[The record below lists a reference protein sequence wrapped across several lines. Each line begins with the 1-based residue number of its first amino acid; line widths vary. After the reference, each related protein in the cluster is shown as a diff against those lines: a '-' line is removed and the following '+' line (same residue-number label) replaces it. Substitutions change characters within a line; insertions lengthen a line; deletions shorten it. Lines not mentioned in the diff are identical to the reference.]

1 MNRSIVIAVVIALG
15 AAGWVASGALS
26 ESNQPEQQKPP
37 ADLSDLGERQKVRTL
52 ELRAETYQREL
63 VLRGST
69 QADRKVQIKAES
81 SGRVIALNKDKGDFV
96 KEGEL
101 LLQIA
106 PEDRPAQ
113 LREAEALREQRR
125 IEVEAARKLADKGYR
140 SQTELAGAEAALQA
154 ADAAVERAQVAL
166 DNLKVLAPFDG
177 RLETREV
184 ELGDYLDVSDPVGE
198 LVDLDPIKI
207 VGFVNERETP
217 ELRLN
222 APGIARFLTGDEVSG
237 TITYIAAAADP
248 GTRTFRVELSVPN
261 PAGAIPDG
269 MTAEMILQRSAIT
282 AHRLSPAFLTLA
294 DNGQIGVRLV
304 TDEAK
309 VAFRPVK
316 IVGET
321 REVIWVTGLPATA
334 RVIVVGQEFVREGD
348 DVEPYDAET
357 LEPVF
362 APAPNS

>member
-1 MNRSIVIAVVIALG
+1 MNRSIVIAIAIACG
-15 AAGWVASGALS
+15 AAAWVASGALS
-26 ESNQPEQQKPP
+26 EDNQPQQMKPP
-37 ADLSDLGERQKVRTL
+37 AEVSSLGERQKVRTL

-69 QADRKVQIKAES
+69 EADRKVQLKAEA
-81 SGRVIALNKDKGDFV
+81 SGRVISLKKEKGEFLQ
-96 KEGEL
+96 EGDVL
-101 LLQIA
+101 LEIA

-125 IEVEAARKLADKGYR
+125 VEVEAARKLADKGYR
-140 SQTELAGAEAALQA
+140 SQTELAGSEAALQA

-166 DNLKVLAPFDG
+166 ANLTLSAPFAG
-177 RLETREV
+177 RLETRSV
-184 ELGDYLDVSDPVGE
+184 ELGDYLDIGDPIGE
-198 LVDLDPIKI
+198 LVDLDPIKV
-207 VGFVNERETP
+207 VGFVNERQTP

-222 APGIARFLTGDEVSG
+222 APGVAHFLTGDRVSG
-237 TITYIAAAADP
+237 TITYIASAADP
-248 GTRTFRVELSVPN
+248 GTRTYRVELSVPN
-261 PAGAIPDG
+261 PDNVIPDG
-269 MTAEMILQRSAIT
+269 MTAEMVLQRKAID

-309 VAFRPVK
+309 VEFRPVQ

-321 REVIWVTGLPATA
+321 REVIWVTGLPLTA